1 MTDSI
6 TVSGLVAT
14 APRHIVTSEGLPIT
28 SFRLASTQRR
38 FDRSNQRWI
47 DGETNWYTITSFRQL
62 AINSASSL
70 GKGDRVVLSGRL
82 KIREWENAD
91 RSGINI
97 EIEADALGHD
107 LMWGTAQFSRTIAT
121 SAGGGFSASP
131 GLSREGDSESDDVH
145 AHDTHDRNGETERVG
160 AAQSPQANAQPA
172 ANEGLVDTPF

>member
-14 APRHIVTSEGLPIT
+14 VPRHIVTGEGLPIT

-62 AINSASSL
+62 AINSATSV
-70 GKGDRVVLSGRL
+70 GKGDRVVLTGRL

-91 RSGINI
+91 RSGTNI
-97 EIEADALGHD
+97 EIEADSLGHD
-107 LMWGTAQFSRTIAT
+107 LMWGTAQFSRTIANT
-121 SAGGGFSASP
+121 GGGGTQHGGSHDAARDEFESAADEDAGNDS
-131 GLSREGDSESDDVH
+131 GDLAADSEQSE
-145 AHDTHDRNGETERVG
+145 DRELEPV
-160 AAQSPQANAQPA
+160 
-172 ANEGLVDTPF
+172 TPF